1 MRENGK
7 HRALYAAA
15 FLTGG
20 VLGSVT
26 GLLLAPKSGKRLRA
40 DIRYKSG
47 EIIKDAEEI
56 YEDTVAKTKQVF
68 DKAKRKIEEI
78 RA

>member
-1 MRENGK
+1 MKENGK
-7 HRALYAAA
+7 HRSLYAAA

-20 VLGSVT
+20 VVGTLT
-26 GLLLAPKSGKRLRA
+26 GILIAPKSGKRLRA
-40 DIRYKSG
+40 DIKYKSG

-56 YEDTVAKTKQVF
+56 YQDAVSKTKQVVE
-68 DKAKRKIEEI
+68 KAKRRIEEI